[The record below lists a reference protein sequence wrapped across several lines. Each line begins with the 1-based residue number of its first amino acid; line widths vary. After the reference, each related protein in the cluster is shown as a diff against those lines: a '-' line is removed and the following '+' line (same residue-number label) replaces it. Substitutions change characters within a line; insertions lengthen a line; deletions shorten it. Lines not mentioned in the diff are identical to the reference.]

1 MQKCLEVADILQKI
15 WPNKDALKL
24 NGWQIRTLDAVR
36 RCRTAALGGHI
47 DACDGCGNVSIS
59 YNSCRNR
66 HCPKCQGDKREDW
79 IAAREVELL
88 PVPYFH
94 VVFTLPSELNQV
106 ALYEPKIIYDTL
118 FEAAWQTL
126 ETFGK
131 NPKYLHR
138 PTDKGIKNGMVAI
151 LHTWGQNLSLH
162 PHLHCIVPGGGVDEH
177 CQWRYTRAKGKYLY
191 PTKNGLSTMFRAKYV
206 ALLRQKLKLD
216 QSLYNS
222 LFKCDWVVKA
232 KQPFGNPKSV
242 VEYLGRYTHKIAIS
256 NYRIKTIGA
265 TTVTF
270 TYKDYK
276 DDAKTK
282 IMTLSHEEF
291 VRRFSLHILPKRF
304 VRIRHYGILS
314 STWKRG
320 NLAELQQKLWNEK
333 VPLRPL
339 KCPKERC
346 CQCCKR
352 GSLRTI
358 LSFDHRGPPE
368 SFKHLWE
375 KLKSS
380 SKA

>member
-1 MQKCLEVADILQKI
+1 
-15 WPNKDALKL
+15 
-24 NGWQIRTLDAVR
+24 
-36 RCRTAALGGHI
+36 
-47 DACDGCGNVSIS
+47 
-59 YNSCRNR
+59 
-66 HCPKCQGDKREDW
+66 
-79 IAAREVELL
+79 
-88 PVPYFH
+88 
-94 VVFTLPSELNQV
+94 
-106 ALYEPKIIYDTL
+106 
-118 FEAAWQTL
+118 
-126 ETFGK
+126 
-131 NPKYLHR
+131 
-138 PTDKGIKNGMVAI
+138 
-151 LHTWGQNLSLH
+151 
-162 PHLHCIVPGGGVDEH
+162 
-177 CQWRYTRAKGKYLY
+177 
-191 PTKNGLSTMFRAKYV
+191 MFRAKYV
-206 ALLRQKLKLD
+206 TLLRQKLKLD
-216 QSLYNS
+216 QSLYDS
-222 LFKCDWVVKA
+222 LFKHDWVVKA

-242 VEYLGRYTHKIAIS
+242 VEYLGRYTHKVAIS

-291 VRRFSLHILPKRF
+291 VRRFSQHILPKHF

-320 NLAELQQKLWNEK
+320 NLADLQQKLWNEK
-333 VPLRPL
+333 VPIRPL
-339 KCPKERC
+339 KCPKERH